1 MEEEVPSTSSSS
13 SNLQIVEVN
22 PEEGIKIKEEDMQIK
37 TEIEITLESL
47 IAVGVR
53 LLIFGLFS
61 SPYALIRHPTL
72 IRFWHFDYCFT

>member
-1 MEEEVPSTSSSS
+1 MSIKKGLKFGDNLLILLEIKVNEEYVS
-13 SNLQIVEVN
+13 
-22 PEEGIKIKEEDMQIK
+22 
-37 TEIEITLESL
+37 TLESL

-72 IRFWHFDYCFT
+72 IRFWYFDYCFT